1 MGPVGY
7 CGKLPLREEEDRKLA
22 VVGIA
27 NPYDDITDDR
37 SRNWMQARS
46 KLVLID
52 GVTNIVIN
60 KVANESVAADIM
72 EKNAHA

>member
-1 MGPVGY
+1 M
-7 CGKLPLREEEDRKLA
+7 R
-22 VVGIA
+22 
-27 NPYDDITDDR
+27 
-37 SRNWMQARS
+37 ARI